1 MDCKDLARLLAET
14 CAARLSPGDRV
25 AAEAHVAGCQACRS
39 AWSDACESQELH
51 AAIER
56 LDTPSSVK
64 ATVMARITGEAPD
77 RARDEPKAPKRI
89 AGYEVLGFIGR
100 GGMGNVFKARQVSM
114 DRTVA
119 LKLLPSRLAQNER
132 FVERLTREAHAAA
145 RLSHPNIVH
154 AYDVGEADGH
164 CYFAM
169 EYIDGEGLDAVL
181 RRNGPL
187 KPERARQ
194 AMMQVTSALVAA
206 HEAGVIHRDIKPSNL
221 LIDTKGRVR
230 VADFGLAKQL
240 EGDETAAAIGESL
253 GTPAYA
259 APEVCAGKDIDAR
272 ADLYSLGATF
282 FHLLAGR
289 PPFDD
294 ADAARVLVR
303 QVKEQ
308 PPALA
313 EVAPQVDSRLC
324 RIIDRLLR
332 KNPANRHPSARAL
345 LDELEALG
353 ELKPNGTELREAPT
367 EPLRPGQRLLQQFE
381 DEQRSGTGQGR
392 RRRIVIVAAAVAAV
406 CVAGLTVALWPRPP
420 RPKGKV
426 TFLSSASP
434 VEPIQDVH
442 EHNAEVVFGRAQR
455 AAAAGQWVM
464 ACRELD
470 LLKQEHEGTKFYA
483 ARNVEIAKLR
493 SAAERQLQPQTP
505 PAEPRHPPVAQVV
518 QPPRPDRIGEW
529 VELFDGNTLNGWQVL
544 RQGDF
549 AHGGPVRV
557 EGGRLLL
564 GRGAPRTGIAWTG
577 EIPTE
582 DYEIAMTA
590 RREAGNDSFCG
601 LYFPI
606 GDTVCTLSVGGY
618 RGRWIGLANVDGR
631 NPAQN
636 GVGRQMTF
644 ETGRWYRIR
653 LRVTKAKVQGWV
665 EDAQVFDV
673 LRQGHKF
680 TPSLHDV
687 PAELALITWETTAGI
702 ENIRLRRVG
711 PEPPKLP
718 ERPGE
723 WVALFD
729 GKSLRGWEVPEGGEF
744 AGHGPVYVDRGRLVL
759 SRGQRRTGLAW
770 TGEFPTVD
778 YELVLELRRDEGQE
792 FCAMLL
798 PFGSERGS
806 WIIGGWAGTMSG
818 LSRLDKRSASVN
830 DTKLVKG
837 YETGRWYRARL
848 RVTEAKVE
856 AWVDDEKTVDV
867 SRAGRRF
874 VQPEWLPLAQPF
886 VLNTFRATLS
896 ARSIRLRLL
905 ESRPEEPP
913 ADGRAIEA
921 ASLAVSARIPWLDT
935 GLHVAKGQR
944 YAISAKGTWG
954 ANTPWSHGPEGE
966 TRGHFR
972 PCPLLGARNFDLI
985 GRVGR
990 QGGPFRIGN
999 ALALVPRRAGRLY
1012 VRMNDDIPAD
1022 NWGSLEVGIRG
1033 PLVAASD
1040 APLLSRLAKV
1050 VAQVSV
1056 APGAGWA
1063 DSGIELR
1070 RGDRVL
1076 IRAKGQWSAAGGLR
1090 RSNADGINATLGRSR
1105 AGALVGRIGRHGEQ
1119 FIVGA
1124 LHLLEARETGKL
1136 HLRVNDVPGAPI
1148 QRVGPG
1154 GLDRALRLLL
1164 RPRVPLPKGA
1174 PPAVPGNRVQGS
1186 LAVAI
1191 HAPEGFE
1198 QRPKEPKQ
1206 RPDVDCRL
1214 LATLRGHSG
1223 WVITV
1228 AFSPDGTRLASGG
1241 KDSTVRLWDA
1251 ATGQCLTTV
1260 RGHGTYVEDVA
1271 FSPDGKQI
1279 LSASGDK
1286 SARLWDAATGR
1297 PISLFAGHTAWL
1309 KGAAFFPDGARAAST
1324 GDDGTVRVWDVA
1336 ASECLLTL
1344 RAGRPCWKVV
1354 VSPSG
1359 EEIAAATDWGWVKV
1373 WDADTGH
1380 PKRTFFGQTFNCW
1393 VLAWSPDGKRLA
1405 IAGDDPLVKVWE
1417 TSTGKCLRTLQTGD
1431 RIRGLAFS
1439 PDGKYLASGGWHAIA
1454 RLWDATTY
1462 EHLRSVEGHTDQV
1475 RDLAFSPDSTRLA
1488 TASFDGTLK
1497 IWTLDLPARPDGKAG
1512 PPNDGEAR
1520 EPAEPEAGAAKPK
1533 AAGAGPVGDPQ
1544 D

>member
-1 MDCKDLARLLAET
+1 MNCKDVADRLTACPLGELSPEDRAAIEAHAAG
-14 CAARLSPGDRV
+14 CAACRETWN
-25 AAEAHVAGCQACRS
+25 EAY
-39 AWSDACESQELH
+39 ESQELRV
-51 AAIER
+51 AVKE
-56 LDTPSSVK
+56 LDTPASVK
-64 ATVMARITGEAPD
+64 STVLARLAGKAPSHP
-77 RARDEPKAPKRI
+77 REEPKAPKQI
-89 AGYEVLGFIGR
+89 AGFEVLGFLGR

-114 DRTVA
+114 DRLVA
-119 LKLLPSRLAQNER
+119 LKLLPARLAQNGR
-132 FVERLTREAHAAA
+132 FVERLTREARAAA

-169 EYIDGEGLDAVL
+169 EYIDGEGLDSVL
-181 RRNGPL
+181 RRDGPL
-187 KPERARQ
+187 ELNRARRI
-194 AMMQVTSALVAA
+194 MMQVTSALAAA
-206 HEAGVIHRDIKPSNL
+206 HEAGVIHRDIKPSNIL
-221 LIDTKGRVR
+221 LDRKGRAR
-230 VADFGLAKQL
+230 VADFGLAKRL
-240 EGDETAAAIGESL
+240 EGDATAAHIGESL

-259 APEVCAGKDIDAR
+259 APEVCAGKPIDVR
-272 ADLYSLGATF
+272 SDLYSLGATF
-282 FHLLAGR
+282 FHLLTGR
-289 PPFDD
+289 PPFEGDD
-294 ADAARVLVR
+294 GARILVR
-303 QVKEQ
+303 QVKEP

-313 EVAPQVDSRLC
+313 DVAPQVDIRLC

-332 KNPANRHPSARAL
+332 KDPADRHPSARAL

-353 ELKPNGTELREAPT
+353 ELKLNGTELNEAPT
-367 EPLRPGQRLLQQFE
+367 EALRPGQRLLREFE
-381 DEQRSGTGQGR
+381 DEQRHGDRQVR
-392 RRRIVIVAAAVAAV
+392 RRRIAVVAAAAAAV
-406 CVAGLTVALWPRPP
+406 CVAGLTVALWPR
-420 RPKGKV
+420 RPKPKAAV
-426 TFLSSASP
+426 TFVSSAAP
-434 VEPIQDVH
+434 VEPIQDEH

-455 AAAAGQWVM
+455 AAAGGQWVM

-470 LLKQEHEGTKFYA
+470 LLKDKFARSKVYA
-483 ARNVEIAKLR
+483 AHSVDIAKLR
-493 SAAERQLQPQTP
+493 SQAERELQS
-505 PAEPRHPPVAQVV
+505 AVA
-518 QPPRPDRIGEW
+518 P
-529 VELFDGNTLNGWQVL
+529 
-544 RQGDF
+544 
-549 AHGGPVRV
+549 
-557 EGGRLLL
+557 
-564 GRGAPRTGIAWTG
+564 
-577 EIPTE
+577 
-582 DYEIAMTA
+582 
-590 RREAGNDSFCG
+590 
-601 LYFPI
+601 
-606 GDTVCTLSVGGY
+606 
-618 RGRWIGLANVDGR
+618 
-631 NPAQN
+631 
-636 GVGRQMTF
+636 
-644 ETGRWYRIR
+644 
-653 LRVTKAKVQGWV
+653 
-665 EDAQVFDV
+665 
-673 LRQGHKF
+673 
-680 TPSLHDV
+680 
-687 PAELALITWETTAGI
+687 
-702 ENIRLRRVG
+702 
-711 PEPPKLP
+711 PPKPDEQGEVEFGPPPELP
-718 ERPGE
+718 EKPGE

-729 GKSLRGWEVPEGGEF
+729 GKTLRGWEKVEGGRFE
-744 AGHGPVYVDRGRLVL
+744 GHGPIYVNEGRLVL
-759 SRGQRRTGLAW
+759 SRGQRRTGIAW

-806 WIIGGWAGTMSG
+806 WTLGGWAGTMSG

-830 DTKLVKG
+830 DTKLLKG
-837 YETGRWYRARL
+837 YETGKWYRARL

-886 VLNTFRATLS
+886 VLNTYRATLS
-896 ARSIRLRLL
+896 ARTIKLRLL

-944 YAISAKGTWG
+944 YAISATGTWG
-954 ANTPWSHGPEGE
+954 ANAPWSHGPEGE

-999 ALALVPRRAGRLY
+999 ALALVPKRAGRLY
-1012 VRMNDDIPAD
+1012 LRMNDDIPAD

-1033 PLVAASD
+1033 PMVAASD
-1040 APLLSRLAKV
+1040 APLLSRLTKV
-1050 VAQVSV
+1050 VAQMSA

-1076 IRAKGQWSAAGGLR
+1076 IRAEGQLSAGGGLR
-1090 RSNADGINATLGRSR
+1090 RFNADGIDAALGRSR

-1136 HLRVNDVPGAPI
+1136 HLRVNDVPGLPI
-1148 QRVGPG
+1148 PRVGPG

-1164 RPRVPLPKGA
+1164 RPRVPVPKGA

-1198 QRPKEPKQ
+1198 QRPKEPRQ
-1206 RPDVDCRL
+1206 RPDVGCRL

-1228 AFSPDGTRLASGG
+1228 AFSPDGTQVASGG
-1241 KDSTVRLWDA
+1241 KDKTVRLWDT
-1251 ATGQCLTTV
+1251 ATGQCRQTL

-1271 FSPDGKQI
+1271 FSPDGKQV

-1309 KGAAFFPDGARAAST
+1309 KGVAFFPDGARAAST

-1336 ASECLLTL
+1336 ASQSLLTL

-1405 IAGDDPLVKVWE
+1405 TAGDDPIVKVWE
-1417 TSTGKCLRTLQTGD
+1417 ADTGQCLRTLRVGTK
-1431 RIRGLAFS
+1431 IRGLAFS
-1439 PDGKYLASGGWHAIA
+1439 PDGKYLASGGWHKIL

-1462 EHLRSVEGHTDQV
+1462 EHLRSIDEHTDEV
-1475 RDLAFSPDSTRLA
+1475 RDLAFSSDSKRLA
-1488 TASFDGTLK
+1488 TASFDGTIHL
-1497 IWTLDLPARPDGKAG
+1497 WALEPREAAPEQPAQP
-1512 PPNDGEAR
+1512 
-1520 EPAEPEAGAAKPK
+1520 
-1533 AAGAGPVGDPQ
+1533 
-1544 D
+1544 